1 MRSEGD
7 APRPECFELLL
18 LAGARGA
25 AATLGVGIGRG
36 AADGEAVLLAW
47 RRGRRGA
54 AGGGGEWREREGHA
68 PVGRVLARAAPL
80 LAHEVAHAERIAA
93 RRWRHSV
100 GRRRGVEHGARSVM
114 LVRVLMLMLM
124 RVLVLVRVVLP
135 GRLPHHLVEREP
147 HAASGH
153 GRGRVRRPSRR
164 LLLLLLMLMVVVVLM
179 VRERMRWR
187 RHGGDR
193 RWLRVR
199 LRRRLRLSLR
209 NRGRGRGRGRG
220 RRGGGGGGERRD
232 VLGLHSAQIQPS
244 WSSGWR
250 RYRSCLAVS
259 LSFSSRV

>member
-1 MRSEGD
+1 M
-7 APRPECFELLL
+7 
-18 LAGARGA
+18 
-25 AATLGVGIGRG
+25 
-36 AADGEAVLLAW
+36 LLAW

-54 AGGGGEWREREGHA
+54 AGGGGEGREREGHA

-93 RRWRHSV
+93 RWWRHGV

-114 LVRVLMLMLM
+114 LVRVRVLV

-147 HAASGH
+147 HAASRH
-153 GRGRVRRPSRR
+153 GRGRVGRTSRR
-164 LLLLLLMLMVVVVLM
+164 LLLLLLVVVVVVLM
-179 VRERMRWR
+179 VRERMRRR

-199 LRRRLRLSLR
+199 LRLRLSLR
-209 NRGRGRGRGRG
+209 NRGRGRGRRRRG
-220 RRGGGGGGERRD
+220 GGGGGGGGERRD

-250 RYRSCLAVS
+250 RYRSCFAR
-259 LSFSSRV
+259 SFSFSWRA

>member
-7 APRPECFELLL
+7 APGPECFELLL

-25 AATLGVGIGRG
+25 AAALGVGIRRR

-47 RRGRRGA
+47 RRGRRGT
-54 AGGGGEWREREGHA
+54 AGGGGEGRESEGHA
-68 PVGRVLARAAPL
+68 PVGRVLARASTL

-93 RRWRHSV
+93 RRWRHRV

-114 LVRVLMLMLM
+114 LVRVLVLVLMLMLMLMLM
-124 RVLVLVRVVLP
+124 RVLVLVLVRVVLP

-164 LLLLLLMLMVVVVLM
+164 LLLLLLLLLVVVVLLLM
-179 VRERMRWR
+179 VRERMRRR

-193 RWLRVR
+193 RWLRLR
-199 LRRRLRLSLR
+199 LRLRLSLR
-209 NRGRGRGRGRG
+209 NRGRRRGRGRH
-220 RRGGGGGGERRD
+220 RRGGGSGGGGGERRD
-232 VLGLHSAQIQPS
+232 VLGLHEACFFVQT
-244 WSSGWR
+244 
-250 RYRSCLAVS
+250 C
-259 LSFSSRV
+259 